1 MTEEV
6 RAQILAAAATVFAEK
21 GFSKTG
27 INDIVRAS
35 GLSKGGVYWHFAS
48 KDEIVTTI
56 FNQFF
61 EGQLAALAILIAQ
74 KEISATG
81 KLLMLAQQGG
91 NDIESMATQFPS
103 SLEFYALAAHD
114 PVLRLRL
121 VHYFDLYREAIQ
133 QLVEQGIANGEFA
146 QLDARL
152 TAQTIIALFEGV
164 LLVYG
169 VQVKPVPLAEQ
180 ITAAMSLLLEGLKH
194 RG

>member
-169 VQVKPVPLAEQ
+169 VQVKLVPLAEQ